1 MVQVVTSMAAY
12 LLASFEVRY
21 FKGLVDLLVRSG
33 GFVQDTNRKFA
44 GLDFTM
50 WIKFVQA
57 FVVGFIF

>member
-1 MVQVVTSMAAY
+1 MTAY

-21 FKGLVDLLVRSG
+21 FKGLVDLLVRVG
-33 GFVQDTNRKFA
+33 GFVQDTQWKIA
-44 GLDFTM
+44 GLDFAM